1 MSYFDMASEQNTTNM
16 FHDELMM
23 KLKQHA
29 DAINSLLSAYENK
42 GCYMC
47 YQIRHLASQF
57 QQKETEQMSQAYIKS
72 ISCYTCFEKNKQS
85 LFVDK
90 NEKYFGFGS
99 TIGMN
104 TPSPPQIRMFDEDT
118 VKNHGNFQSADKLN
132 ETKSK
137 RPSHNFNNKY

>member
-1 MSYFDMASEQNTTNM
+1 MASGQDTTNM
-16 FHDELMM
+16 QQDALLM
-23 KLKQHA
+23 KLKEHA
-29 DAINSLLSAYENK
+29 EAINSLLSAYESK
-42 GCYMC
+42 DCYTC
-47 YQIRHLASQF
+47 RQIRHLASQF

-72 ISCYTCFEKNKQS
+72 ISCYKCFEKNKQS
-85 LFVDK
+85 LCVDK

-99 TIGMN
+99 TIGMK

-118 VKNHGNFQSADKLN
+118 VQNHGNFQSADKLN